1 MQTISWEDEIKLMDG
16 VVYDIDF
23 FQDFS
28 SVWIHEHP
36 IKDFSVSDLIKLIDN
51 HKNLFTTEHYTPTAE
66 DYRRSQELWEQFDE
80 YEQET
85 KRREAKW
92 KKGKKKRKKRV
103 KRFWKEIDS
112 GEYFLK

>member
-1 MQTISWEDEIKLMDG
+1 MQTISWEDEIKLMDS

-51 HKNLFTTEHYTPTAE
+51 HKNLFTTENHTPTVE
-66 DYRRSQELWEQFDE
+66 NYRKSQEFWAYVDKCEQKW
-80 YEQET
+80 
-85 KRREAKW
+85 KREEEKW
-92 KKGKKKRKKRV
+92 KKGKKKRRKRA
-103 KRFWKEIDS
+103 KRFWKEIDK
-112 GEYFLK
+112 YF